1 MADDPATYL
10 SAITEGPPDGIL
22 GIAQNFKACTAANK
36 VNLVIGAYRTEEGEP
51 WVLPSVKAAEQ
62 RLIDRNENKEYATQA
77 GVPAFVEH
85 AMRFA
90 YGDASEPLKSGCVAA
105 VQALSGT
112 GALWLASQFYLKF
125 LPAGTEVHISDPS
138 WGNHAGILK
147 TCGIPSKPYRYLD
160 RASQTLDFDGMLAD
174 INAAAPRSVF
184 LLHACAHNPT
194 GIDPTPE
201 QWSLIS
207 KAIKAT
213 QHHVLM
219 DSAYQGFA
227 SGDAEADASALRSF
241 VADGHSLLLAQSF
254 AKNFGL
260 YGERT
265 GTLSVVCRSPAEAKA
280 VLSQLKILVRTA
292 YSSPPIHGAK
302 LVAEVLGDAALSAQ
316 YYKEC
321 ASMASRIKE
330 MRSLLRAALTT
341 AGSTLDWS
349 HIVSQIGMFAFTGL
363 SPEEVDALAAE
374 HNVFCTRDGRFSMAG
389 VNSKNVE
396 YIAKCVHAVTKAR
409 A

>member
-105 VQALSGT
+105 VQVTPAPPSAPIPLFPSLRTRRALLTELVEPSEPSAPCYLQRRAPCAASAALSAPPSAAHRVPSLQALSGTGALWLASHPNPDPDPNPNPNQALSGT

-147 TCGIPSKPYRYLD
+147 TCGIPSN
-160 RASQTLDFDGMLAD
+160 TLTLTLTLTLTR
-174 INAAAPRSVF
+174 ILTLT
-184 LLHACAHNPT
+184 LL
-194 GIDPTPE
+194 
-201 QWSLIS
+201 
-207 KAIKAT
+207 
-213 QHHVLM
+213 
-219 DSAYQGFA
+219 
-227 SGDAEADASALRSF
+227 
-241 VADGHSLLLAQSF
+241 
-254 AKNFGL
+254 
-260 YGERT
+260 
-265 GTLSVVCRSPAEAKA
+265 
-280 VLSQLKILVRTA
+280 
-292 YSSPPIHGAK
+292 
-302 LVAEVLGDAALSAQ
+302 
-316 YYKEC
+316 
-321 ASMASRIKE
+321 
-330 MRSLLRAALTT
+330 
-341 AGSTLDWS
+341 
-349 HIVSQIGMFAFTGL
+349 
-363 SPEEVDALAAE
+363 
-374 HNVFCTRDGRFSMAG
+374 
-389 VNSKNVE
+389 
-396 YIAKCVHAVTKAR
+396 
-409 A
+409 

>member
-1 MADDPATYL
+1 
-10 SAITEGPPDGIL
+10 
-22 GIAQNFKACTAANK
+22 
-36 VNLVIGAYRTEEGEP
+36 
-51 WVLPSVKAAEQ
+51 
-62 RLIDRNENKEYATQA
+62 
-77 GVPAFVEH
+77 
-85 AMRFA
+85 MRFA

-207 KAIKAT
+207 KAIKAK

-260 YGERT
+260 YGERV
-265 GTLSVVCRSPAEAKA
+265 GSLSVACKDKEECGR
-280 VLSQLKILVRTA
+280 VLSQIKRIIRPM
-292 YSSPPIHGAK
+292 YSSPPIHGA
-302 LVAEVLGDAALSAQ
+302 LIVNEVLSDEALSKQ

-321 ASMASRIKE
+321 TQMADRILK
-330 MRSLLRAALTT
+330 MRSLLREAIEAQ
-341 AGSTLDWS
+341 GSEHNWERITD
-349 HIVSQIGMFAFTGL
+349 QIGMFAFTGMTGKMCDEL
-363 SPEEVDALAAE
+363 TAE
-374 HNVFCTRDGRFSMAG
+374 HNIFLTRDGRISLAG
-389 VNSKNVE
+389 INDKNVE
-396 YIAKCVHAVTKAR
+396 AVAKAIHAVTKGQELGGE
-409 A
+409 

>member
-1 MADDPATYL
+1 
-10 SAITEGPPDGIL
+10 
-22 GIAQNFKACTAANK
+22 

-62 RLIDRNENKEYATQA
+62 RLLDRGENKEYATQA
-77 GVPAFVEH
+77 GVPAFVDH

-90 YGDASEPLKSGCVAA
+90 YGDASEPLKSGCIAA

-112 GALWLASQFYLKF
+112 GALRLASEFYLKF

-147 TCGIPSKPYRYLD
+147 TCGIPSKTYRYLD
-160 RASQTLDFDGMLAD
+160 RASNRLDFDGMLAD
-174 INAAAPRSVF
+174 IHAAAARSVF

-201 QWSLIS
+201 QWKQIS
-207 KAIKAT
+207 QAIKAK

-227 SGDAEADASALRSF
+227 SGDAEADASALRAF
-241 VADGHSLLLAQSF
+241 VDDGHSLVLAQSF

-265 GTLSVVCRSPAEAKA
+265 GTLSVVCHSPAEAKA

-302 LVAEVLGDAALSAQ
+302 LVAEVLGDDALSAQ

-330 MRSLLRAALTT
+330 MRTLLRAALTT

-349 HIVSQIGMFAFTGL
+349 HVVSQIGMFAFTGL
-363 SPEEVDALAAE
+363 TPEEVDALAADFS
-374 HNVFCTRDGRFSMAG
+374 VFLTRDGRVSMAG

-396 YIAKCVHAVTKAR
+396 YIAKCIHEVTKGR
-409 A
+409 GHT